1 MKKMDFDQME
11 SINGGFDW
19 CFVGKGISGIGG
31 GILILGGT
39 FTGGLSALAYATIT
53 AATIMYC

>member
-1 MKKMDFDQME
+1 MDFDQME